1 MLQQCFFCLEQI
13 VCTLPSL
20 QAELVLQQRRNVG
33 QLCVHDLPASHWA
46 HYVWPFLHT
55 WHTLAQKQ
63 LVSALICARMFAH
76 PPAARSFSF
85 RAQTLRLQPP
95 LLLPQ
100 PLADCSA
107 TNTIPAETCWY
118 TAGAGVRIYS
128 PFYERYREL
137 SRSFIKSAVSACGEW
152 KSNCVLFLCLYCFFL
167 MLNRVKANYVY
178 EGEAW
183 RMGEGLVSIKAT
195 CCRFRAVRHEGR
207 RGSREKC
214 RRGSYKKWWRWVK
227 SRREMRGKEMRRGG
241 KRRRGRALSVF
252 PQVSA

>member
-1 MLQQCFFCLEQI
+1 MKMLQQRFFCLEQI

-20 QAELVLQQRRNVG
+20 LCCLRLCRPSSSSYQRRNVR

-63 LVSALICARMFAH
+63 LVSALICACMFAH

-152 KSNCVLFLCLYCFFL
+152 KSNCVLFMSLLLF
-167 MLNRVKANYVY
+167 
-178 EGEAW
+178 
-183 RMGEGLVSIKAT
+183 
-195 CCRFRAVRHEGR
+195 
-207 RGSREKC
+207 
-214 RRGSYKKWWRWVK
+214 
-227 SRREMRGKEMRRGG
+227 
-241 KRRRGRALSVF
+241 
-252 PQVSA
+252 